1 MQGKYLIKF
10 VNKILSINAPMFNLL
25 GSNPGMSGGA
35 GSSQGSLSSGGN
47 ITLQLKNQTLAFAKA
62 YQDNKVPKDT
72 VEQLGQLVEGSLM
85 TEETLSL
92 LAQSEAEQLINQ
104 LHDLIEGRV

>member
-1 MQGKYLIKF
+1 
-10 VNKILSINAPMFNLL
+10 
-25 GSNPGMSGGA
+25 
-35 GSSQGSLSSGGN
+35 
-47 ITLQLKNQTLAFAKA
+47 
-62 YQDNKVPKDT
+62 
-72 VEQLGQLVEGSLM
+72 M